1 MTTVT
6 QAPPTIKFTGLS
18 PLTTAL
24 VRQRTQLLQNLGTIK
39 VGRTVLTFRMPT
51 EELDELFD
59 KLIQTEIPGSGASSK
74 EVGRLRQLRRDLSAE
89 RTGLAEGTGVTITY
103 GEPEPEGVD
112 RDELIAILA
121 LIWARTEAPDDVYD
135 EVHDLR
141 VLVGAGDYPKGAS
154 VPIGVDEARTWL
166 AEHL

>member
-1 MTTVT
+1 MTTAT

-24 VRQRTQLLQNLGTIK
+24 VRRRTQLLQNLGTIK

-51 EELDELFD
+51 DELDDLFD

-103 GEPEPEGVD
+103 PPTGDDLRERILDLLNDLWERHCDDPEGIELTDLADGSNPNVNVD
-112 RDELIAILA
+112 
-121 LIWARTEAPDDVYD
+121 Y
-135 EVHDLR
+135 R
-141 VLVGAGDYPKGAS
+141 V
-154 VPIGVDEARTWL
+154 WL
-166 AEHL
+166 SDHL